1 MRRARDSKTDS
12 WKSGPPLPLG
22 EGLWGE
28 GAISSEPRR
37 RGQGYLYPHP
47 DPLPKGEGGLQQPLP
62 LNAYAPNPSPGRRG
76 EPEESSTSN
85 HPHRVAD
92 KHACLGCQD
101 LRPPWRVTCDAA
113 LHQQNACFGRCC
125 AAGRSCAPNSD
136 ASIPSDPLS
145 SIPSASKLAS
155 SSRPMAPLTSPR
167 PCATA
172 AEMLGLLLRVL

>member
-1 MRRARDSKTDS
+1 MRVKISLTSA
-12 WKSGPPLPLG
+12 SGFRRNCTLTPKPLSQRERGTRLPTICLRIAGPSHCPL
-22 EGLWGE
+22 
-28 GAISSEPRR
+28 
-37 RGQGYLYPHP
+37 
-47 DPLPKGEGGLQQPLP
+47 LP
-62 LNAYAPNPSPGRRG
+62 LNAYAPNPSQGRRG

-145 SIPSASKLAS
+145 SISSASKLAS